1 MADEARTSEPGED
14 GAAPPVDATEQLRSR
29 AYVQLL
35 ILAAVIGAP
44 ISAVAYYFLQL
55 VEAIQHWVYLDLPHA
70 FGLAAAP
77 LWWPLPVLGLAGL
90 LVGLTIRYL
99 PGDGGH
105 SPLDGF
111 AHGAPRL
118 VELPGILLAALAS
131 LGLGAVLG
139 PEAPLVAL
147 GAGLAV
153 LAVRFA
159 RRDVPQPVA
168 AVVAAAGSFAA
179 ISAILGSPLIGAF
192 LLMEAAGLGGPMLGV
207 VLLPGLLAAGIGSLI
222 FIGLNSL
229 TGLEPVALALPALPP
244 FERPDLAQFGWAVI
258 IGALAALLG
267 SGIWR
272 LASALQAS
280 VDRHSVLV
288 TAAVGVAV
296 AGLVVAYAAATGH
309 DTGDVLGSG
318 EEGLG
323 RLLQDGAGYPVGA
336 LLMLVACKAL
346 AYSLSLGIFRGGPVF
361 PAMFVGAAGGIALS
375 HLPGLPVVAGVA
387 MGMGAMCVVMLKL
400 PLTSVLLAT
409 LLMFANGVAV
419 MPLVIV
425 AVVVAHVLSAR
436 LTGRPA
442 ASTEPPTTATP
453 PAEAGR
459 TGPGS

>member
-1 MADEARTSEPGED
+1 MADEARASDPRRD
-14 GAAPPVDATEQLRSR
+14 AAAPPADATKQLRSR
-29 AYVQLL
+29 AYVRLL

-55 VEAIQHWVYLDLPHA
+55 VEAMQHWVYLDLPHA
-70 FGLAAAP
+70 FGFAATP
-77 LWWPLPVLGLAGL
+77 VWWPLPVLGLAGL

-99 PGDGGH
+99 PGGGGH

-111 AHGAPRL
+111 AHGAPRV

-153 LAVRFA
+153 LAVRFT
-159 RRDVPQPVA
+159 RRDTPQPVT

-192 LLMEAAGLGGPMLGV
+192 LLMEAAGLGGPMLSV

-222 FIGLNSL
+222 FIGLNTL
-229 TGLEPVALALPALPP
+229 TGLEPVALALPELPA
-244 FERPDLAQFGWAVI
+244 FERPDIAQFGWAVI

-272 LASALQAS
+272 LASRLQAY
-280 VDRHSVLV
+280 VERHSALL
-288 TAAVGVAV
+288 TVGVGLAV

-309 DTGDVLGSG
+309 DTWDVLGSG
-318 EEGLG
+318 EHGLG
-323 RLLQDGAGYPVGA
+323 RLLQDGTGYSVGA
-336 LLMLVACKAL
+336 LLMLMVCKGL
-346 AYSLSLGIFRGGPVF
+346 AYGLSLSVFRGGPVF
-361 PAMFVGAAGGIALS
+361 PAMFIGAAGGIALS
-375 HLPGLPVVAGVA
+375 HLPGLPLVAGVA

-425 AVVVAHVLSAR
+425 AVVVAHVLAAR
-436 LTGRPA
+436 LTARPA
-442 ASTEPPTTATP
+442 VSTEPATTAGSS
-453 PAEAGR
+453 AEAGR
-459 TGPGS
+459 AGPGS

>member
-1 MADEARTSEPGED
+1 MADEARASDPRGD
-14 GAAPPVDATEQLRSR
+14 AAAPPADATEQLRSR

-55 VEAIQHWVYLDLPHA
+55 VEAMQHWVYLELPHA
-70 FGLAAAP
+70 FGFAAAP

-99 PGDGGH
+99 PGGGGH

-192 LLMEAAGLGGPMLGV
+192 LLMEAAGLGGRMLSV

-229 TGLEPVALALPALPP
+229 TGLEPVALALPELPA
-244 FERPDLAQFGWAVI
+244 FERPDIAQFGWAVI
-258 IGALAALLG
+258 IGTLAALLG

-272 LASALQAS
+272 LASGLQAY
-280 VDRHSVLV
+280 VERHSVLV
-288 TAAVGVAV
+288 TVGVGLAV
-296 AGLVVAYAAATGH
+296 AGLVIAYAAATGQ

-323 RLLQDGAGYPVGA
+323 RLLQDGAGYSVGA
-336 LLMLVACKAL
+336 LLMLMVCKGF
-346 AYSLSLGIFRGGPVF
+346 AYGLSLSVFRGGPVF
-361 PAMFVGAAGGIALS
+361 PAMFIGAAGGIALS
-375 HLPGLPVVAGVA
+375 NLPGLPLVAGVA
-387 MGMGAMCVVMLKL
+387 MGIGAMCVVMLRL

-425 AVVVAHVLSAR
+425 AVVVAYVLSAR
-436 LTGRPA
+436 LTARPA
-442 ASTEPPTTATP
+442 EAAEPSSAAGPS
-453 PAEAGR
+453 AEAGR
-459 TGPGS
+459 AGPGS